1 MERGN
6 EEEKESHTPDHW
18 HHHQKTMPPPVE
30 ATLIFTP
37 SDGPVELW
45 VKFTCGDA
53 TVTVTAPMWR
63 LEGERE
69 GTPCT
74 EHPSVVQASVDKLA
88 RLSKDAP
95 AAAELFSIVVGA
107 ARTIA
112 SLSEDD
118 PAFIWPALI
127 ERNTT

>member
-1 MERGN
+1 
-6 EEEKESHTPDHW
+6 
-18 HHHQKTMPPPVE
+18 MPPPVE

-118 PAFIWPALI
+118 PAFIWSALI